1 MRRLLVLLLLFAS
14 CRAEP
19 QIREPSPQV
28 GEVTPRIREP
38 APSIGSQPAI
48 AAEPSA
54 PASPK
59 YRTDASGYNVD
70 PKLAGSGK
78 TSMVASEDRYASQVG
93 KEILAAGGNA
103 VDAAVATAFA
113 LAVTHPSA
121 GNIAGGGFAIV
132 RTAKRRT
139 TALDFRETAP
149 AAATPTMFLDASG
162 NPTKES
168 VNGHKA
174 CGVPGSVAGLWALH
188 QKYGKVKWASLIAP
202 AIKLAQD
209 GFSVDEILHKALV
222 RVGKTRPT
230 TAAPLWWPE
239 GKAREVGEVVKNPE
253 LAVVLERI
261 AAKGP
266 DGFYGGETAAALIA
280 EMKRGGGIITAE
292 DLANYKVVWRQPL
305 KVRYRNHELHTMPPP
320 SSGGVVLAITANI
333 LRKQDLRAM
342 GWHSAKHVH
351 WLVEAWRRGYA
362 ARNEVLGDPA
372 FVADMPVAKLVSQD
386 YADKLAATI
395 TDRATPSKDVA
406 PLAEAANTTNITVVD
421 KKGMAVAMTT
431 TLNTS
436 FGNLVMVSG
445 FLLNNEMDD
454 FTVKPGAPNAYG
466 LVQGAVNKIAPGKRM
481 LSSMSP
487 TIIEDRNGDIAMVI
501 SGQGGARIITEVWQT
516 LSNVLDFGMP
526 VADAIAAPRVHHQHL
541 PDEVV
546 ADDEA
551 MTKEV
556 ETQLKAAGHSFVWNK
571 PDRIFGSVEAIVRT
585 RNGWDGAA
593 DPRKGGAALGN

>member
-1 MRRLLVLLLLFAS
+1 MRRLLVFTLLFAS

-19 QIREPSPQV
+19 QVRQ
-28 GEVTPRIREP
+28 P
-38 APSIGSQPAI
+38 APATRAPVPPVAMQPAKP
-48 AAEPSA
+48 AEPVA
-54 PASPK
+54 PVAPK
-59 YRTDASGYNVD
+59 YRVEASNYNVD

-78 TSMVASEDRYASQVG
+78 TAMVASEDQYASQVG
-93 KEILAAGGNA
+93 KDVLAAGGNA

-132 RTAKRRT
+132 RTAKRRA
-139 TALDFRETAP
+139 TALDFREVAP

-162 NPTKES
+162 NPTQES
-168 VNGHKA
+168 VNGDKA
-174 CGVPGSVAGLWALH
+174 VGVPGSVAGLWALH
-188 QKYGKVKWASLIAP
+188 QKYGKAKWKTLIAP

-209 GFSVDEILHKALV
+209 GFSVGEILHATLE
-222 RVGKTRPT
+222 RAAKTRPT
-230 TAAPLWWPE
+230 AGAPLWWPN
-239 GKAREVGEVVKNPE
+239 GKAREVGDVVKNPE
-253 LAVVLERI
+253 LASALERI

-266 DGFYGGETAAALIA
+266 AGFYSGETAAAIVA

-292 DLANYKVVWRQPL
+292 DLANYKVVWRDPL
-305 KVRYRNHELHTMPPP
+305 RVRYRDHELYTMPPP
-320 SSGGVVLAITANI
+320 SSGGVVLALTANI

-342 GWHSAKHVH
+342 GWHSAAHIH

-372 FVADMPVAKLVSQD
+372 FVPDMPVGKLVSQE

-406 PLAEAANTTNITVVD
+406 PLAEGTHTTNITVVD

-436 FGNLVMVSG
+436 FGNAVMVSG

-454 FTVKPGAPNAYG
+454 FTAKPGAPNAYG
-466 LVQGAVNKIAPGKRM
+466 LVQGAANKIVPGKRM

-487 TIIEDRNGDIAMVI
+487 TVVEDRNGELAMVI
-501 SGQGGARIITEVWQT
+501 SGQGGARIITAVWQT

-526 VADAIAAPRVHHQHL
+526 VADAISAPRVHHQHL
-541 PDEVV
+541 PDEIVV
-546 ADDEA
+546 DDEA
-551 MTKEV
+551 VTKEV
-556 ETQLKAAGHSFVWNK
+556 EAQLKSTGYSFVWSK
-571 PDRIFGSVEAIVRT
+571 PERIFCSVDAIVRSKT
-585 RNGWDGAA
+585 GWDGAA